1 MDGNPQSKICNLQSA
16 LFFVGL
22 AGVILHNWRLW
33 RRDRALAARLRAER
47 PPLPELARTPKV
59 SALVAA
65 WNEADHIDGHIESF
79 LALRYPDIELI
90 LCAGGSDDTYAR
102 ALRYAGERVTVLE
115 QQPGEGKQRALAR
128 CLEQATG
135 ELIYLTDADCLFDD
149 EALTRLLAPVVDGE
163 VEVATGASRPLDE
176 QLEQLLPRHLWA
188 TDLASDARRPVASDG
203 ILGRN
208 VALTREALSC
218 TGNLSYPA
226 PTGTDY
232 QLAKRLLCAGLPIR
246 FVRESV
252 VPTVYPETFTTYRR
266 QRSRWLRNLLIY
278 GPAYGAGQDVAATQR
293 TIAIGLAMLLLPLVG
308 LRYGP
313 LLLLWLL
320 LLVHG
325 MLARLRYLS
334 FSALLSDR
342 PVPRRLSAAVPALT
356 LIDMVTW
363 ASPVVDLLDT
373 RRRLQW

>member
-1 MDGNPQSKICNLQSA
+1 MRTWSQKLVVMFPGA
-16 LFFVGL
+16 LGIVCL
-22 AGVILHNWRLW
+22 YNVLLW

-65 WNEADHIDGHIESF
+65 WNEGERIDAHIQSF
-79 LALRYPDIELI
+79 LGLRYPDIELV

-149 EALTRLLAPVVDGE
+149 EALTRLLAPIVAGE
-163 VEVATGASRPLDE
+163 VQAATGASRPLDE
-176 QLEQLLPRHLWA
+176 QLEQILPRHLWA
-188 TDLASDARRPVASDG
+188 NDLASDARRPAASDG

-208 VALTREALSC
+208 AALSREALSC

-252 VPTVYPETFTTYRR
+252 VPTVYPETFTTYWR

-313 LLLLWLL
+313 LRLLWLL
-320 LLVHG
+320 LLAHA

-334 FSALLSDR
+334 FSELLSGR
-342 PVPRRLSAAVPALT
+342 PAPRRLAAALPALT
-356 LIDMVTW
+356 LSDMLAW
-363 ASPVVDLLDT
+363 ALPVVDLLDT
-373 RRRLQW
+373 RRRLRW